1 MQADSSAFP
10 PAARHAL
17 IDALRGFALFGIVL
31 VNIQGFSWGIGA
43 PSLGMLWDDAGTLDE
58 VTLTLTSLL
67 LVHKFYPI
75 FCFCFGYG
83 FAVMAKRWR
92 RAGLDTTGMAARYQ
106 RRLQFLL
113 AIGLLHG
120 SVIWFGDI
128 LAGYALA
135 GFLLTIHLGLGPRS
149 LLKPLRFWGAVLL
162 VLGLIN
168 VFTTLTITP
177 RPVTDA
183 EVGAMLDRFMI
194 YSSGGYLD
202 TITSRL
208 GDVAQLLVAW
218 LFVFPHVVFIFLLGA
233 LVAQL
238 GWLQAPE
245 RHIQT
250 WRRIFFCSLA
260 LGLPFSIGM
269 AAHSVESASD
279 PTLLPNTW
287 TVICLMF
294 APLLA
299 PAYIAALALGS
310 LTPLGG
316 KLVTLLAPMGRM
328 ALTNYLMQSVLMSLL
343 LNGYGFGLADRGQ
356 FVIALLAIGIFVAQL
371 IFSHVYLR
379 YRAQGPME
387 AWWRRHTYNDK
398 VQ

>member
-1 MQADSSAFP
+1 MSVADGE
-10 PAARHAL
+10 RHIL

-43 PSLGMLWDDAGTLDE
+43 PSLGMLWDDAGTRDE
-58 VTLTLTSLL
+58 ATVTLTSLL
-67 LVHKFYPI
+67 LAHKIYPI

-83 FAVMAKRWR
+83 FAVMAQRWR
-92 RAGLDTTGMAARYQ
+92 RAGLDTAGIAARYQ

-113 AIGLLHG
+113 AIGLVHG

-149 LLKPLRFWGAVLL
+149 LLKPLRFWGGVLL
-162 VLGLIN
+162 ALGLIN
-168 VFTTLTITP
+168 VLAAMSITP
-177 RPVTDA
+177 RPVTDT
-183 EVGAMLDRFMI
+183 EVGEMLDRFMI
-194 YSSGGYLD
+194 YSTGGYLD
-202 TITSRL
+202 TITTRL
-208 GDVAQLLVAW
+208 GDVAQLLAAW
-218 LFVFPHVVFIFLLGA
+218 LFLFPHVVFIFLLGA
-233 LVAQL
+233 IVAQL
-238 GWLQAPE
+238 GWLKAPK
-245 RHIQT
+245 RHIQK

-260 LGLPFSIGM
+260 LGLPFSIGL
-269 AAHSVESASD
+269 AANSVDVASD
-279 PTLLPNTW
+279 PTRLPNTW
-287 TVICLMF
+287 ALICLMF

-316 KLVTLLAPMGRM
+316 KLITLLAPMGRM

-343 LNGYGFGLADRGQ
+343 LNGYGLSLADRGQ
-356 FVIALLAIGIFVAQL
+356 FVIALMAIGIFVAQL

-379 YRAQGPME
+379 YHAQGPME